1 MTAATKEKF
10 PGDDFW
16 TITGPDGVRWHARR
30 RPVRPFWEAIRVS
43 NADETVPRDI
53 GRWSLPALVKA
64 IRDLKKV

>member
-16 TITGPDGVRWHARR
+16 TITGAGATWHARR

-43 NADETVPRDI
+43 DAAETIPRDI

-64 IRDLKKV
+64 IGEL